1 MHYLD
6 ETINELTAKC
16 ESVTKE
22 LGGTVLY
29 RGQCGAARVNK
40 KRVYFFDPGAL
51 KADEYFDRKSAR
63 DAKLCALEWVIK
75 GRV

>member
-22 LGGTVLY
+22 QDGAVFY
-29 RGQCGAARVNK
+29 RGQCGAARVYK
-40 KRVYFFDPGAL
+40 KRVYFFDQGAL
-51 KADEYFDRKSAR
+51 KSDEYFDRKSGR